1 MTRPI
6 FEPTMER
13 TDAALGYDKAQLQ
26 RRPAPIGSGAVQWI
40 RLVSETT
47 QTFGA
52 NDRLAVVYPDSITNN
67 YPDIF
72 DTDTTGGVTFAVL
85 LLTTGLYQAT
95 VRVNVDAPEPPSGF
109 SLELLGT
116 DYNEGLS
123 GFHSVYYPGFVSG
136 GASFPPPNDGYPYTS
151 SVWEKSTTCSW
162 GHRRSSR
169 EDSGRSRRTSPPS
182 TLLTS
187 SPPRWRLGG
196 SGMWTSSPT
205 RQAPRKEDP

>member
-72 DTDTTGGVTFAVL
+72 DTDTTGGQTFAVL

-151 SVWEKSTTCSW
+151 SVWEKSDHMFMGAPTFFAGGQWEIEAFISTIDTVDILAATLEV
-162 GHRRSSR
+162 RRIGDVDFFPY
-169 EDSGRSRRTSPPS
+169 EA
-182 TLLTS
+182 
-187 SPPRWRLGG
+187 G
-196 SGMWTSSPT
+196 S
-205 RQAPRKEDP
+205 